1 MQMEDYLCLK
11 DLYLSLG
18 EKPDLM
24 DEKEW
29 NFLDCKVLD
38 VIRLALSKLVA
49 FNIKNKNTTTSLMVA
64 VTSMYKQPFAANK
77 VHQIKRLFNLKI
89 PKNENSKQY
98 LNEFNEIM
106 NQLNSIDIKFD
117 DEIQAPLI
125 LDKLPKSW
133 KDIITL
139 INGLLRKS
147 KLVFSE
153 VVDMIID
160 CRDQEA

>member
-1 MQMEDYLCLK
+1 M
-11 DLYLSLG
+11 
-18 EKPDLM
+18 
-24 DEKEW
+24 
-29 NFLDCKVLD
+29 
-38 VIRLALSKLVA
+38 
-49 FNIKNKNTTTSLMVA
+49 
-64 VTSMYKQPFAANK
+64 
-77 VHQIKRLFNLKI
+77 KI

-133 KDIITL
+133 KDTITL

-147 KLVFSE
+147 KLVFSK

-160 CRDQEA
+160 CRD